1 MSFLPHAPS
10 RSMAWFG
17 ALATSAI
24 MHICT
29 ASFFL
34 FSGAIVFLRE
44 IENLD
49 VREASFEVSF
59 QILDLGTIDQ
69 AIPIEEISDNA
80 MAMDP
85 GELEASIQDTT
96 FEALAPVYDT
106 LMPDAEINASLNSI
120 PLEITPE
127 LGPEIL
133 TSEMLG
139 IEAIATGNSELG
151 IIETE
156 VLSPEVI
163 EQPFIETQLA
173 EIASELIVGTAP
185 TEVSIE
191 KEEIIEPEFLEVE
204 LELNTAE
211 IGPETL
217 SAEVLVT
224 QEVISTSLTIDTES
238 ILQQPIA
245 IEDLSPIN
253 DSPLSPFVDTA
264 SELIVGAAPTEVSIA
279 KGEIIEQEFL
289 EVELELNTAE
299 IGPETLS
306 AEVLVT
312 QEVISTS
319 LTIDT
324 ESILQQP
331 IAIEDL
337 SPINDSPLSP
347 FLDSGSFVVLQDV
360 FTKGSN
366 DFVVLSPKKET
377 DLPAIQLQKTSVMPT
392 LSPGSEP
399 NQPNSA
405 EDGLVPKN
413 SMQTLGEELI
423 GSSINGEVVTN
434 MQSAALAPQ
443 IQQSISIDR
452 SNITDEKVLL
462 PGLVDNGIPQ
472 KVVMPTLLPDLTVI
486 EGSEEQ
492 QDRSDFVQSPG
503 MEYEKYPEKTDD
515 KVIIA
520 AVAVPQ
526 RLSNPTVSDISIGKL
541 LRLIRTLSQPQCTL
555 ALPRRAAGIS
565 GAGVSLIGADAEQ
578 LQLLGQTIKEGLDF
592 EPELINEIIDTRQC
606 AVLDALRQSSSYPAN
621 RIGLSLENSEL
632 ESGNSLRGSVIGAG
646 GLYLTL
652 VLIDD
657 NGIVQDVAPYVTMD
671 GNLPV
676 FDAPVARF
684 GSARATRQMLVALGT
699 KDKNLDFSSQ
709 IGREAQDVF
718 TASSTEQFQQMV
730 FGVATFDIQ

>member
-133 TSEMLG
+133 RSEMLG

-173 EIASELIVGTAP
+173 EIASELIVG
-185 TEVSIE
+185 
-191 KEEIIEPEFLEVE
+191 
-204 LELNTAE
+204 
-211 IGPETL
+211 
-217 SAEVLVT
+217 
-224 QEVISTSLTIDTES
+224 
-238 ILQQPIA
+238 
-245 IEDLSPIN
+245 
-253 DSPLSPFVDTA
+253 
-264 SELIVGAAPTEVSIA
+264 AAPTEVSIA
-279 KGEIIEQEFL
+279 KEEIIEPEFL

-377 DLPAIQLQKTSVMPT
+377 DLPAIQLQKNSVMPT

-443 IQQSISIDR
+443 IQQSIAIDR

>member
-185 TEVSIE
+185 TEVSIA
-191 KEEIIEPEFLEVE
+191 KEEIIEP
-204 LELNTAE
+204 
-211 IGPETL
+211 
-217 SAEVLVT
+217 
-224 QEVISTSLTIDTES
+224 
-238 ILQQPIA
+238 
-245 IEDLSPIN
+245 
-253 DSPLSPFVDTA
+253 
-264 SELIVGAAPTEVSIA
+264 
-279 KGEIIEQEFL
+279 EFL

-443 IQQSISIDR
+443 IQQSIAIDR

>member
-185 TEVSIE
+185 TEVSIA
-191 KEEIIEPEFLEVE
+191 KEEIIEP
-204 LELNTAE
+204 
-211 IGPETL
+211 
-217 SAEVLVT
+217 
-224 QEVISTSLTIDTES
+224 
-238 ILQQPIA
+238 
-245 IEDLSPIN
+245 
-253 DSPLSPFVDTA
+253 
-264 SELIVGAAPTEVSIA
+264 
-279 KGEIIEQEFL
+279 EFL

-443 IQQSISIDR
+443 IQQSIAIDR

-676 FDAPVARF
+676 FDAPMARF

>member
-1 MSFLPHAPS
+1 
-10 RSMAWFG
+10 
-17 ALATSAI
+17 
-24 MHICT
+24 
-29 ASFFL
+29 
-34 FSGAIVFLRE
+34 
-44 IENLD
+44 
-49 VREASFEVSF
+49 
-59 QILDLGTIDQ
+59 
-69 AIPIEEISDNA
+69 
-80 MAMDP
+80 
-85 GELEASIQDTT
+85 
-96 FEALAPVYDT
+96 
-106 LMPDAEINASLNSI
+106 
-120 PLEITPE
+120 
-127 LGPEIL
+127 
-133 TSEMLG
+133 
-139 IEAIATGNSELG
+139 
-151 IIETE
+151 
-156 VLSPEVI
+156 
-163 EQPFIETQLA
+163 
-173 EIASELIVGTAP
+173 
-185 TEVSIE
+185 
-191 KEEIIEPEFLEVE
+191 
-204 LELNTAE
+204 
-211 IGPETL
+211 
-217 SAEVLVT
+217 
-224 QEVISTSLTIDTES
+224 
-238 ILQQPIA
+238 
-245 IEDLSPIN
+245 
-253 DSPLSPFVDTA
+253 
-264 SELIVGAAPTEVSIA
+264 
-279 KGEIIEQEFL
+279 
-289 EVELELNTAE
+289 
-299 IGPETLS
+299 
-306 AEVLVT
+306 
-312 QEVISTS
+312 
-319 LTIDT
+319 
-324 ESILQQP
+324 
-331 IAIEDL
+331 
-337 SPINDSPLSP
+337 
-347 FLDSGSFVVLQDV
+347 
-360 FTKGSN
+360 
-366 DFVVLSPKKET
+366 
-377 DLPAIQLQKTSVMPT
+377 
-392 LSPGSEP
+392 
-399 NQPNSA
+399 
-405 EDGLVPKN
+405 
-413 SMQTLGEELI
+413 
-423 GSSINGEVVTN
+423 

-443 IQQSISIDR
+443 IQQSIAIDR

>member
-133 TSEMLG
+133 RSEMLG

-185 TEVSIE
+185 TEVSIA
-191 KEEIIEPEFLEVE
+191 KEEIIEP
-204 LELNTAE
+204 
-211 IGPETL
+211 
-217 SAEVLVT
+217 
-224 QEVISTSLTIDTES
+224 
-238 ILQQPIA
+238 
-245 IEDLSPIN
+245 
-253 DSPLSPFVDTA
+253 
-264 SELIVGAAPTEVSIA
+264 
-279 KGEIIEQEFL
+279 EFL

-377 DLPAIQLQKTSVMPT
+377 DLPAIQLQKNSVMPT

-443 IQQSISIDR
+443 IQQSIAIDR